1 LVLQSTLT
9 DIVEEALFMENGK
22 IKRLTDRGFGFILA
36 ADGKEVF
43 FHRSEC
49 QSIAFESLTEGQ
61 EVSFDRES
69 DVKGPRARNVQAT

>member
-1 LVLQSTLT
+1 
-9 DIVEEALFMENGK
+9 MEVGK
-22 IKRLTDRGFGFILA
+22 IKKLTDRGFGFIAA

-49 QSIAFESLTEGQ
+49 QAVEFDSLTEGQ

-69 DVKGPRARNVQAT
+69 DVKGPRARNVRLK

>member
-1 LVLQSTLT
+1 
-9 DIVEEALFMENGK
+9 MEVGK
-22 IKRLTDRGFGFILA
+22 IKKLTDRGFGFITA

-49 QSIAFESLTEGQ
+49 KSVEFDSLSEGQ

-69 DVKGPRARNVQAT
+69 DVKGPRARNIRLT

>member
-1 LVLQSTLT
+1 
-9 DIVEEALFMENGK
+9 MEVGK
-22 IKRLTDRGFGFILA
+22 IKKLTDRGFGFIAA

-49 QSIAFESLTEGQ
+49 QAVAFDSLSEGQ

-69 DVKGPRARNVQAT
+69 DVKGPRARNVRLK

>member
-1 LVLQSTLT
+1 
-9 DIVEEALFMENGK
+9 MEVGR
-22 IKRLTDRGFGFILA
+22 IKKLTDRGFGFITA

-49 QSIAFESLTEGQ
+49 QSVQFDSLSEGQ

-69 DVKGPRARNVQAT
+69 DVKGPRARNIRLT